1 MNFSWLNELEL
12 ARLLNQNIGHRFELR
27 ELSFTDDSVGLA
39 LDRFL
44 NDYLLQN
51 ELSDDN
57 NLSESEIIEEE
68 SEDDC
73 NSRVID
79 ATTAP
84 DLAETHLAVIV
95 VETENSTMTEF
106 AKVIT

>member
-1 MNFSWLNELEL
+1 M
-12 ARLLNQNIGHRFELR
+12 AQLLNQNSGRRTELR

-44 NDYLLQN
+44 NDYLLQS
-51 ELSDDN
+51 ELSDDKN
-57 NLSESEIIEEE
+57 SSESEIIEEE

-79 ATTAP
+79 ATAAL
-84 DLAETHLAVIV
+84 DQGSKKR
-95 VETENSTMTEF
+95 STWQ
-106 AKVIT
+106 

>member
-1 MNFSWLNELEL
+1 M
-12 ARLLNQNIGHRFELR
+12 ARLLNKNIGRRSELR
-27 ELSFTDDSVGLA
+27 ELSFTDDSAGLA

-44 NDYLLQN
+44 NDYLLQS

-57 NLSESEIIEEE
+57 NSSESEIIEE

-79 ATTAP
+79 ATAAP
-84 DLAETHLAVIV
+84 DLAETLAVIV